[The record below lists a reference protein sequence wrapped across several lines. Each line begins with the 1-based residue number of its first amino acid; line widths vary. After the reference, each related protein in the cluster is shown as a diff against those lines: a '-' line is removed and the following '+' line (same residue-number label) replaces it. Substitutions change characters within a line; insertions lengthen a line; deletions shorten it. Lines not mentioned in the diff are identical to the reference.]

1 MPRTLTRVIDAVDSM
16 DGAGV
21 KLKRSLGRSPHA
33 RVDPFLLLDEF
44 GSDDPDAY
52 IAGFPSHPHRGFE
65 TVTYMLDG
73 RMIHED
79 HIGNRGELTAGGV
92 QWMTAGKG
100 VIHSEMPAQEEGLM
114 RGFQLW
120 VNLPAARKMD
130 PAAYQEFS
138 AEQIPSVDLEQGVTI
153 KVIAGRVAG
162 PYGEVEGAVNGIATE
177 PTYLDIQM
185 PAGVRYEHELPDGHS
200 VVLYPY
206 EGSVAVPGDEGEMRA
221 ADAGR
226 ALVMSGEGS
235 VVLEAG
241 PDGARCLLI
250 AAVPIGEPVVQYGP
264 FVMNTM
270 EQIDQAL
277 ADYKSG
283 RLTD

>member
-1 MPRTLTRVIDAVDSM
+1 MARQLTRVIDAVDSM

-21 KLKRSLGRSPHA
+21 KLQRSLGRSPHA

-73 RMIHED
+73 RMVHED
-79 HIGNRGELTAGGV
+79 HLGNRGELTAGGV

-100 VIHSEMPAQEEGLM
+100 VIHSEMPAQDKGLM

-130 PAAYQEFS
+130 PAAYQEFAA
-138 AEQIPSVDLEQGVTI
+138 AEIPVVDLEQGVRV
-153 KVIAGRVAG
+153 KVIAGQVNG
-162 PYGEVEGAVNGIATE
+162 PDGEVEGAVSGISTA
-177 PTYLDIQM
+177 PTYLDIQL
-185 PAGVRYEHELPDGHS
+185 PPSVRYEHGIPTTHNAF
-200 VVLYPY
+200 LYPY
-206 EGSVAVPGDEGEMRA
+206 EGSISIPGEDGTMRGA
-221 ADAGR
+221 EAGR
-226 ALVMSGEGS
+226 ALVMSGAGE
-235 VVLEAG
+235 VMLEAG
-241 PDGARCLLI
+241 PEGARCLLI
-250 AAVPIGEPVVQYGP
+250 AAAPIGEPVVQYGP

-270 EQIDQAL
+270 EEIEQAL
-277 ADYKSG
+277 ADYRG
-283 RLTD
+283 GTLTD